1 MTRATAV
8 PEALDEAQRCGII
21 SKGGLKALTD
31 ILVTLNSGYLDPLC
45 VMLRSLCINNP
56 LTHIRVF
63 VAHISLTEKDFALIE
78 SVVKPYDCEIVN
90 VRVDESRFPDLP
102 FNYRWP
108 KEACLR
114 IFAAHFLPE
123 SLERVL
129 YLDPDI
135 VVIKDIGDFY
145 SMDLG
150 DHLLAACT
158 HHFEVFK
165 LLGRHRLRM
174 SKGSVYINSG
184 VLLMNLEALRREQKI
199 QDVYDYV
206 EKNSRKLYLFDQDI
220 LNGLYHTRTLAV
232 NTLLY
237 NLDERYFKFY
247 NAFQTDKKRRIDLN
261 WVADNTVIVHF
272 CGKVKPW
279 DPGYKGKF
287 GERFYLPYARSGA
300 KELTRDLKGI

>member
-1 MTRATAV
+1 
-8 PEALDEAQRCGII
+8 
-21 SKGGLKALTD
+21 LTD

-45 VMLRSLCINNP
+45 VMLRSLCVNNP

-63 VAHISLTEKDFALIE
+63 VAHISLTPKDFAAIE
-78 SVVKPYDCEIVN
+78 SAVKPYDCEIVN
-90 VRVDESRFPDLP
+90 VKVDESRFPDLP

-114 IFAAHFLPE
+114 IFAAHYLPD

-165 LLGRHRLRM
+165 LLGRRRLHM

-206 EKNSRKLYLFDQDI
+206 NANSRKLYLFDQDI
-220 LNGLYHTRTLAV
+220 LNGLYHTKTLAV
-232 NTLLY
+232 NTLLF

-247 NAFQTDKKRRIDLN
+247 NAFLMDKKRRIDLD
-261 WVADNTVIVHF
+261 WVADNTVIIHF

-279 DPGYKGKF
+279 DPGYKGAF
-287 GERFYLPYARSGA
+287 GERFYLPYARAGA
-300 KELTRDLKGI
+300 TELTRDLKGI